1 MSSGTP
7 YIGSKISLI
16 SKAQIRYEGILYTI
30 DTENS
35 TVALAKVR
43 SFGTEDRPTDR
54 PAPPREE
61 IYEYIIFRGSDIK
74 DITVC
79 EPPKAQHTLPQDPAI
94 VQSSLGSA
102 STSSFQPHVPY
113 SPFRG
118 MPPYSQLAASSLLSQ
133 QYAASLGL
141 GAGFPSVHPVR
152 KSPMV
157 EQAVQTGPVD
167 NMNSQKPP
175 PVKVTP
181 GVQRNGRQVP
191 QGNSKINVD
200 TVQAAPVP
208 TQGQVNDENR
218 RPQRRRSGNRRTRN
232 RSRGQNRPA
241 TVKENTIKFEGD
253 FDFESANAQFN
264 REELDKEFKKKL
276 NFKDDK
282 AETGEEKG
290 DPGVATQNNDGNA
303 EEDLLGPNC
312 YYDKSKS
319 FFDNISSELKSSSR
333 RTTWAE
339 ERKLNT
345 ETFGVSGRFLR
356 GRSFHGGFRGGRGS
370 GAARRNQTTH
380 RAGTGRV

>member
-1 MSSGTP
+1 MSGSSGTP
-7 YIGSKISLI
+7 YLGSKISLI

-30 DTENS
+30 DTDNS

-102 STSSFQPHVPY
+102 SASPFQPHVPY

-118 MPPYSQLAASSLLSQ
+118 MPPYGQLAASSLLSQ

-141 GAGFPSVHPVR
+141 EKLVSPPASAAASSPSSSPSPQPV
-152 KSPMV
+152 SELDMSS
-157 EQAVQTGPVD
+157 E
-167 NMNSQKPP
+167 PP
-175 PVKVTP
+175 QLT
-181 GVQRNGRQVP
+181 
-191 QGNSKINVD
+191 SK
-200 TVQAAPVP
+200 
-208 TQGQVNDENR
+208 
-218 RPQRRRSGNRRTRN
+218 GNRRTRN
-232 RSRGQNRPA
+232 RSRGQSRPA
-241 TVKENTIKFEGD
+241 NVKENTIKFEGD

-276 NFKDDK
+276 NFKEDK
-282 AETGEEKG
+282 AEKGEEK
-290 DPGVATQNNDGNA
+290 DQAVVTQSDETPA

-319 FFDNISSELKSSSR
+319 FFDNISSELKTSSR

-356 GRSFHGGFRGGRGS
+356 GRSSRGGFRGGRGN
-370 GAARRNQTTH
+370 GTTRRNPTSH